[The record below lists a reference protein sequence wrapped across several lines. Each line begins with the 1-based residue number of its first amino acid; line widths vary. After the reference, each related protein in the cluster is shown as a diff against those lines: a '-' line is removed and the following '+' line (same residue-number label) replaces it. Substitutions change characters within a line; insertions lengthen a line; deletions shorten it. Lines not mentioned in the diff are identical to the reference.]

1 MNCQFW
7 PEISTCLNEF
17 EDEKYQLFKG
27 TLNLD
32 TITKS
37 REYINNQLERLQLS
51 LEQSLEKNHASLI
64 LFAIVAYIDEQMQ
77 AQILK
82 QKQGNWVPLQK
93 DFYGAYN
100 AGDLFYETVDKLI
113 DDPKTP
119 SIVLNVFYFILK
131 RGFLGRYSDSKTH
144 INKYLDFLKDKIPVT
159 SAHMNKEGK
168 SSFSSPSKKVRLKK
182 WHYYAGAGCVSLLFI
197 IILYITSSLG

>member
-1 MNCQFW
+1 MSCQFW
-7 PEISTCLNEF
+7 PEISICLNEF

-27 TLNLD
+27 ALSLD
-32 TITKS
+32 AITKS
-37 REYINNQLERLQLS
+37 RENLNHQLERLQLS
-51 LEQSLEKNHASLI
+51 LEQSLEKNHASLV
-64 LFAIVAYIDEQMQ
+64 LFALVAYIDEQMQ

-119 SIVLNVFYFILK
+119 PIVLKVFYFILK

-144 INKYLDFLKDKIPVT
+144 INKYLDILKEKIPVT
-159 SAHMNKEGK
+159 STHINKEGT
-168 SSFSSPSKKVRLKK
+168 SGFSREKEKGRFKK
-182 WHYYAGAGCVSLLFI
+182 WHYYAGVGCVSLLLI
-197 IILYITSSLG
+197 IVLYITSSLG